1 MPVERVSRG
10 FKDISMSFEV
20 NPINNDIIG
29 VKNDTAIARSIRNL
43 VFTVPGERFFNEDLG
58 SKVSQVLFDTVDDIS
73 AASIKDEIEETII
86 KYEPRVELKD
96 IRVEPDFDNHNFNVT
111 IVYDV
116 VGIDEAQFFDSH
128 LIKMCKKLANKNTR
142 VIVAGLDSDYRG
154 SPFGPM
160 PDIMCESDYL
170 DKLTAICV
178 TCGNPASFTQRI
190 TEQLEQVVIGET
202 DIYEARCRNCFE
214 PPKK

>member
-1 MPVERVSRG
+1 MINNLYLPFFMPVERVSRG

-96 IRVEPDFDNHNFNVT
+96 IRVEP
-111 IVYDV
+111 
-116 VGIDEAQFFDSH
+116 E
-128 LIKMCKKLANKNTR
+128 L
-142 VIVAGLDSDYRG
+142 
-154 SPFGPM
+154 
-160 PDIMCESDYL
+160 
-170 DKLTAICV
+170 
-178 TCGNPASFTQRI
+178 
-190 TEQLEQVVIGET
+190 
-202 DIYEARCRNCFE
+202 
-214 PPKK
+214 